1 EVLCLNVQEC
11 STPSPAHARIP
22 ATGTD
27 SRRGCAGSTPAT
39 RWWTPLS
46 TKELACPRQAVA
58 RRQPMRPSPALN
70 SNDREE
76 QAIPL
81 TTEVTIPL
89 TPFDQREYRE
99 LIEARGETIRRVV
112 SKLKPAL

>member
-1 EVLCLNVQEC
+1 
-11 STPSPAHARIP
+11 
-22 ATGTD
+22 
-27 SRRGCAGSTPAT
+27 
-39 RWWTPLS
+39 
-46 TKELACPRQAVA
+46 
-58 RRQPMRPSPALN
+58 MRPSPALN

-112 SKLKPAL
+112 SKLKPALRMQWTQAAALAFSRRRWPNVA